1 MDITQRYDGKWILAA
16 GPLAADELIFDTQQ
30 EAVQAMAKM
39 ATARAI
45 VEAVQS
51 LATATDSAGDL
62 EAEYFD
68 AGTWADGDV
77 SALGITA
84 SDLAACITLLQ
95 QIDALMTGG
104 ATTAATYR
112 TTLNKVRRI
121 A

>member
-1 MDITQRYDGKWILAA
+1 MHIARSYDGKWILVIE
-16 GPLAADELIFDTQQ
+16 PNELSFDTQQ
-30 EAVQAMAKM
+30 EAVQAMAKLE
-39 ATARAI
+39 TARAI

-68 AGTWADGDV
+68 AGAWADGDV

-84 SDLAACITLLQ
+84 ADLAACITLLQ
-95 QIDALMTGG
+95 QIDALMTGS
-104 ATTAATYR
+104 ATSVAAYR
-112 TTLNKVRRI
+112 ATLNKVRRI